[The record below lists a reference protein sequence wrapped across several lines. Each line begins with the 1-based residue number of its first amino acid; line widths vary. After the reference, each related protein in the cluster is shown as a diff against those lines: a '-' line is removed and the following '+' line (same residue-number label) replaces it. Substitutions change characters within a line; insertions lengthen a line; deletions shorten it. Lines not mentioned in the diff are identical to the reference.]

1 VTLVNIRDFPI
12 PNVPLFYAAFLF
24 FLIVTGPDKLFEG
37 YKRTKFLCIILSI
50 FWCYQKL
57 ILLVKGG
64 SISLYE
70 LSNLLEPIMIFGA
83 AGMATIRPGGTKAA
97 LWALVLAITFSAA
110 CGIWIYFI
118 GDPIESL
125 MRTLHSQV
133 GGNFLQG
140 KSAGS
145 INITGDLLSE
155 IKRNSGLSSRIF
167 GFSYQL
173 AIATLPVI
181 IILLTMKR
189 SFNMKY
195 VTLLGVFV
203 ILLVGIITGAERGP
217 LLSVS
222 AGLLVFFFFER
233 EKMLNVRTI
242 LAFIISVSIIAVL
255 FTYSSTWEDRYT
267 IHKRTTGNEKTY
279 IRAFVMP
286 KAATLSV
293 FSEPLGAGAMTR
305 DHVTPHWGKSDH
317 YIKVAYENDFIN
329 PDGPKDSHNHFAN
342 VVMYTGVIGIFLI
355 ILLFWGLWKKIQ
367 KIKYNRSS
375 NLREEFVLPFICIT
389 AILHSF
395 FQNAGFYF
403 GEPATQ
409 IAFGLL
415 WGTTARIKYPRFNHL
430 LNKWV
435 IE

>member
-1 VTLVNIRDFPI
+1 M
-12 PNVPLFYAAFLF
+12 
-24 FLIVTGPDKLFEG
+24 
-37 YKRTKFLCIILSI
+37 
-50 FWCYQKL
+50 
-57 ILLVKGG
+57 KGG
-64 SISLYE
+64 SISLYD
-70 LSNLLEPIMIFGA
+70 LSNFLEPIMIFGA

-118 GDPIESL
+118 GDPLESL
-125 MRTLHSQV
+125 IRTLHSQV

-140 KSAGS
+140 ESGS
-145 INITGDLLSE
+145 GINITEDVISE

-167 GFSYQL
+167 AFSYQL
-173 AIATLPVI
+173 AIATLAVI
-181 IILLTMKR
+181 IILLSMER

-222 AGLLVFFFFER
+222 AGLLVFFFYER
-233 EKMLNVRTI
+233 EQMLNVRTI
-242 LAFIISVSIIAVL
+242 LAFIISVSIMASL
-255 FTYSSTWEDRYT
+255 FNYSSTWEDRFT
-267 IHKRTTGNEKTY
+267 IHKRTAGDHKTY

-286 KAATLSV
+286 TAATLSV
-293 FSEPLGAGAMTR
+293 FSEPLGAGVMTR
-305 DHVTPHWGKSDH
+305 DHVTPHWGMTD
-317 YIKVAYENDFIN
+317 YYTNVAYENDFTN
-329 PDGPKDSHNHFAN
+329 PRGPKDPHNHFAN
-342 VVMYTGVIGIFLI
+342 VIMYTGVVGIFLV

-375 NLREEFVLPFICIT
+375 ILREEFILPFICIT

-415 WGTTARIKYPRFNHL
+415 WGTAARIKYPRFNHL